1 MKWSLVMKQPTN
13 LPSAFKV
20 AAEIDAALAQAGLA
34 GPQVEREAIPMYLS
48 MLHELIDGPETNV
61 QLSELNK
68 SNIAEF
74 IVLWMT
80 RKQVPVGLLVDTLTE
95 QVNEVIELSRV
106 HGTLQDFKRRE
117 LINLHRT
124 IIDALQ
130 RQSVLLVKPQTKT
143 S

>member
-1 MKWSLVMKQPTN
+1 MTQSNN
-13 LPSAFKV
+13 LPSALKV
-20 AAEIDAALAQAGLA
+20 AAEVDAALAQAGLA

-61 QLSELNK
+61 KLSNLNK

-80 RKQVPVGLLVDTLTE
+80 TKQISVDNVVNILTE

-117 LINLHRT
+117 LLNLHR
-124 IIDALQ
+124 IIVDSLP
-130 RQSVLLVKPQTKT
+130 RQSTSLIKPQTK
-143 S
+143 SL

>member
-1 MKWSLVMKQPTN
+1 MKWSLVMTQSTN
-13 LPSAFKV
+13 LPSALKV

-34 GPQVEREAIPMYLS
+34 GPQVEREAIPMFLS

-68 SNIAEF
+68 SNVAEI
-74 IVLWMT
+74 IVLWVI
-80 RKQVPVGLLVDTLTE
+80 KNQVPVGSLVNTLTE

-117 LINLHRT
+117 LLNLHRT
-124 IIDALQ
+124 IVDSLQ
-130 RQSVLLVKPQTKT
+130 RQSVLQVKPQTK
-143 S
+143 SS

>member
-1 MKWSLVMKQPTN
+1 MKQPTN

-68 SNIAEF
+68 SNVAELV
-74 IVLWMT
+74 VLWMT
-80 RKQVPVGLLVDTLTE
+80 KTQVPVGSLVDKLTE

-117 LINLHRT
+117 LLNLHRS
-124 IIDALQ
+124 IVDLLQ
-130 RQSVLLVKPQTKT
+130 RQSASSVKSEIK
-143 S
+143 SL

>member
-1 MKWSLVMKQPTN
+1 MTQSEN
-13 LPSAFKV
+13 LPSALKV
-20 AAEIDAALAQAGLA
+20 AAEVDAALAQAGLA

-48 MLHELIDGPETNV
+48 ILHELIDGPETNV
-61 QLSELNK
+61 QLSSLNK

-80 RKQVPVGLLVDTLTE
+80 TKQVSVDNVVNILTE

-117 LINLHRT
+117 LLNLHRK
-124 IIDALQ
+124 IIDSLQ
-130 RQSVLLVKPQTKT
+130 SQSTSLIKPHIK
-143 S
+143 SL